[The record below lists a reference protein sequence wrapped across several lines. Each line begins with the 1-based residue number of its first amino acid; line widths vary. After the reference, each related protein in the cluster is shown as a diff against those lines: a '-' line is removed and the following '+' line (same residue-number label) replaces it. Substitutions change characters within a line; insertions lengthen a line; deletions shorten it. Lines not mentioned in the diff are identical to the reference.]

1 MAISLPGRL
10 PEEEDEESA
19 EESKDSEEGS
29 KSLRFRM
36 ERRTAAAISTATACR
51 RSRRSRVSRW
61 SLRTWRTST
70 GLDLAGRWRGRSRR
84 WEGWL
89 KLLAELA
96 AERSEPE
103 LSEPSSLGVSEVP
116 DSPEAEG

>member
-1 MAISLPGRL
+1 L

-36 ERRTAAAISTATACR
+36 ERRTAAAISMATACP